1 MADINDINA
10 VNIEAQGAGDIR
22 FDPDDSAPDYVGLN
36 LKNSALTSSEDWL
49 VYKFNYSG
57 SNVTRIQ
64 KARGSWDN
72 RASLF

>member
-1 MADINDINA
+1 MPRDINDLRYELESA
-10 VNIEAQGAGDIR
+10 HDIR
-22 FDPDDSAPDYVGLN
+22 FDADDSAPVYIGLN
-36 LKNSALTSSEDWL
+36 PEPSAVTSANSWIIF
-49 VYKFNYSG
+49 KFTYSG